1 MDRLSSDQYF
11 GEICLATAQRST
23 CPKASVGAVLVSP
36 RNTICSSGYNGS
48 PRGFPHCAESG
59 CILDQQGKCIRTVH
73 AEINALIQ
81 APISTAGCSLYCTH
95 TPCLECIKTIINA
108 GIIRVGYMQKYIDPR
123 LSLFE
128 GDTENY
134 QLNMLAFAGIDTFK
148 I

>member
-36 RNTICSSGYNGS
+36 RNTVISTGYNGS
-48 PRGFPHCAESG
+48 PRSFPHCTEVG

-81 APISTAGCSLYCTH
+81 APYTANCSLYCTH
-95 TPCLECIKTIINA
+95 TPCLDCIKAIINT
-108 GIIRVGYMQKYIDPR
+108 GIVRVGYMYEYIDPR
-123 LSLFE
+123 LILFE
-128 GDTENY
+128 GNTENY